1 MVSYTYYKLIIKCL
15 TSFIHY
21 CISKL
26 KQPLLVEANL
36 QYINVT
42 FSPLFF
48 PLQATNEVISRVP
61 KATQEEMSAALDSC
75 SRAFHSWSETS
86 ILARQQVFLRYQ
98 QLIKDNIVSQR
109 VRKYKVQLKAS
120 FLFSAVRL
128 CFIEVEQFDLFLQTS
143 LLNLITLVQNL
154 PFAFDSKMLLQIILN
169 LKIKNKGLTQ
179 GSSCVSERTCQ
190 GHHGGTGED
199 PCRCRGGCVQRIA

>member
-1 MVSYTYYKLIIKCL
+1 M
-15 TSFIHY
+15 
-21 CISKL
+21 
-26 KQPLLVEANL
+26 
-36 QYINVT
+36 
-42 FSPLFF
+42 
-48 PLQATNEVISRVP
+48 ISRVP

-143 LLNLITLVQNL
+143 LLNLVTLVQNL

-169 LKIKNKGLTQ
+169 LKIKTKDWHKGHLVFQKELAKAITVEQGKTLADAEGDVFRGLRKFIALTHVCMHTFTKGNK
-179 GSSCVSERTCQ
+179 
-190 GHHGGTGED
+190 
-199 PCRCRGGCVQRIA
+199 